1 MNVFILNTGRC
12 GSATFI
18 EACSHISNFS
28 SGHESRSSLL
38 GEDRF
43 DYPINHIE
51 ADNRLAWFLGRL
63 DDQFGDEAFYVH
75 LTRNANDTARS
86 FVRRYPRSI
95 VKAYR
100 QAILMG
106 SVERSDP
113 LSVCLDYCDT
123 VNSNIRMF
131 LKDKTHKMEFRL
143 ENAKQDFR
151 GFWEMIGAEG
161 DFDAAVAEF
170 AILHNASGQ
179 EKRLS
184 PLTALLRKLRRVV
197 INLPNYLRHG

>member
-12 GSATFI
+12 GSRTFI
-18 EACSHISNFS
+18 EACSHITNFS

-38 GEDRF
+38 GEERL
-43 DYPINHIE
+43 DYPENHIE

-63 DDQFGDEAFYVH
+63 EKRFGDEAFYVH
-75 LTRNANDTARS
+75 LTRDADTTAQS

-113 LSVCLDYCDT
+113 VSVCLDYCDT
-123 VNSNIRMF
+123 VNSNIQMF
-131 LKDKTHKMEFRL
+131 LKDKTHRMDFRL
-143 ENAKQDFR
+143 ENAREDFAR
-151 GFWEMIGAEG
+151 FWEMIGAEG
-161 DFDAAVAEF
+161 DFDAAIAEF
-170 AILHNASGQ
+170 DIRHNASGQ
-179 EKRLS
+179 EKRMS
-184 PLTALLRKLRRVV
+184 PIIAFLRKLRRIVM
-197 INLPNYLRHG
+197 NLPNYLRHG